1 MLYYIDFAPEINREF
16 TKGRETK
23 VYRIMNKPRVNYE
36 YKVSKRK
43 RNGEKPWVFDFLNR
57 VFDRMKMHKVEKTV
71 DITEKSCP
79 EKTFMRNTRQSQP
92 KKLDGN
98 RRG

>member
-1 MLYYIDFAPEINREF
+1 MKKKWLK
-16 TKGRETK
+16 TG
-23 VYRIMNKPRVNYE
+23 
-36 YKVSKRK
+36 
-43 RNGEKPWVFDFLNR
+43 VFDFLNR
-57 VFDRMKMHKVEKTV
+57 VFNRMKMHKVEKTV

-92 KKLDGN
+92 KMLDGN